1 MRQVLY
7 VAAAIL
13 LFGLVLQPVSAQII
27 TESQVVRG
35 IAVSGTAEVR
45 VAPDIA
51 YVTLGVRTRAAQ
63 ANQAVERN
71 TTAMQQVT
79 QALRRLTIPE
89 ADIQTVQ
96 FSLQPVF
103 EYPRE
108 GTPRLTGYEATNL
121 VRVTVRDL
129 TRVGAVIDAAVQA
142 GANVVQDVAFAL
154 RDEAEVRATALTRA
168 IQDAR
173 SKAQVMARAL
183 NVNLGRVINATETTA
198 PIVFPLVARAEA
210 GAGGVPPIS
219 PGQIEVQATVNV
231 VYAIG
236 S

>member
-1 MRQVLY
+1 
-7 VAAAIL
+7 
-13 LFGLVLQPVSAQII
+13 
-27 TESQVVRG
+27 
-35 IAVSGTAEVR
+35 
-45 VAPDIA
+45 
-51 YVTLGVRTRAAQ
+51 
-63 ANQAVERN
+63 
-71 TTAMQQVT
+71 MQQVT

-121 VRVTVRDL
+121 VKVTVRDL

-198 PIVFPLVARAEA
+198 PIVFPPVARAEA

>member
-103 EYPRE
+103 EYSR
-108 GTPRLTGYEATNL
+108 
-121 VRVTVRDL
+121 
-129 TRVGAVIDAAVQA
+129 
-142 GANVVQDVAFAL
+142 
-154 RDEAEVRATALTRA
+154 
-168 IQDAR
+168 
-173 SKAQVMARAL
+173 
-183 NVNLGRVINATETTA
+183 
-198 PIVFPLVARAEA
+198 
-210 GAGGVPPIS
+210 
-219 PGQIEVQATVNV
+219 
-231 VYAIG
+231 
-236 S
+236 